1 MEVSENFTEPES
13 GHPVPVVYMCI
24 YDAILHFVNDTRH
37 ALWHTFIDAQ
47 FCHESHRTLF
57 ELVSLTQLLC

>member
-37 ALWHTFIDAQ
+37 AL
-47 FCHESHRTLF
+47 
-57 ELVSLTQLLC
+57 